1 MPRVRHT
8 LPGARF
14 PARFLAAPVP
24 RSRRA
29 LLLAALLVASA
40 GCGYGLVGRG
50 IAVDP
55 SIKRLG
61 VPLFK
66 DRTGK
71 AGLDQKITQG
81 VVAEL
86 LKRRRFEV
94 VPDTTG
100 VDATVEGELLA
111 YNVSPVGFSDTGGA
125 VNVTQASRYAIVVVA
140 RVTYKKIGVE
150 QPLWVNDS
158 FSFRDE
164 YDVGDAATF
173 FDREDQAI
181 DRLSVSFARSLVA
194 AMLEAF

>member
-1 MPRVRHT
+1 MTLTLAGSFRH
-8 LPGARF
+8 LASRLGAR
-14 PARFLAAPVP
+14 LAA
-24 RSRRA
+24 A
-29 LLLAALLVASA
+29 LLLVAAA

-71 AGLDQKITQG
+71 AGLDQKITQS

-86 LKRRRFEV
+86 LKRRRFDV
-94 VPDTTG
+94 VPEATG
-100 VDATVEGELLA
+100 VDAVVEGELLA
-111 YNVSPVGFSDTGGA
+111 YNVAPVGFTDTGGA
-125 VNVTQASRYAIVVVA
+125 ANVTQASRYSVVVVA
-140 RVTYKKIGVE
+140 RVTYKKLGAE
-150 QPLWVNDS
+150 QPIWVNES

-181 DRLSVSFARSLVA
+181 DRLSISFARSLVA